1 VHKPFR
7 QKDSANGFQ
16 TIQSFYA
23 YVSKADS
30 HNRQEAIS
38 AEQHIDKK
46 IEIVV
51 SGFD

>member
-7 QKDSANGFQ
+7 QKDSVDGFQ
-16 TIQSFYA
+16 TAQSFYA
-23 YVSKADS
+23 HGSKADS

-38 AEQHIDKK
+38 AEQHIDKQ